1 LQTARKK
8 KTTPVFFLAPPAGAE
23 ESGKGNQLALARMS
37 RFLALAFALLAA
49 VCGASVINL
58 TKENYDDSI
67 ANGQT
72 WFVKYYAPWC
82 GHCKKLAPT
91 WGAFF

>member
-1 LQTARKK
+1 
-8 KTTPVFFLAPPAGAE
+8 
-23 ESGKGNQLALARMS
+23 MS

-49 VCGASVINL
+49 GCGASVINL